1 MTGSGPTAHCTVWA
15 GPGCGAMGREGDK
28 GQKATLSMFLSLTT
42 CVCPSRRYAA
52 GEQTTG
58 TDKRVKYQY

>member
-1 MTGSGPTAHCTVWA
+1 MTGSGPTAHCTVRA
-15 GPGCGAMGREGDK
+15 GPGCGAMGREEDK
-28 GQKATLSMFLSLTT
+28 GQKANLSNVPVPDY